1 MKKQNVTPF
10 ISSALQVNLE
20 RTAATVEIPEKY
32 RVLLDIA
39 QEHYGVFKR
48 TQDLLTEMNHPF
60 VNWEHVLKQL
70 RTLSMGDFYEFN
82 HHPKGLEALETL
94 VRIYLEL
101 IRSSAKEET
110 RENAVRNLFDFLCLI
125 ISKSNASLSR
135 NMALFPVLLDF
146 LIEASGQDTHLFR
159 KGSSYGK
166 KLLLAAGEHSAPL
179 AANRLI
185 EFLHQ
190 VFRATY
196 LFWLA
201 QPDPQ
206 EWFNREGEG
215 AAEIFGYDALIK
227 PLSHHSITELLGLV
241 DSIPKDPGEESV
253 GNRLE
258 AYLRL
263 PDYLQIVDGY
273 LLVADELER
282 SEAYRGREYL
292 IKLDFL
298 FHIINVPALA
308 DIHGRTLIEINRC
321 LALVFRS
328 ESAENLS
335 HFVQKVFD
343 LLKRCSSCPQ
353 YRSTVL
359 NCINTL
365 AKEVFKLD
373 NHALVDIFI
382 EELIAFGFQRPQLAG
397 STTEWQIRVNPA
409 HIENIRSWLE
419 IIALKPRWTKRL
431 LSALIIDLK
440 LGGVFVRDTDLLQK
454 NISALLNA
462 PIAPSY
468 NLVKQLLR
476 LFPIYFSEIG
486 AEGELREIS
495 TEVDEITFRQDP
507 VVHFL
512 RKQSHVESNSLLVT
526 FLENAFRY
534 WASGDKRLL
543 RAHLPDEVY
552 EQIPESSEEKE
563 GLYKIFRGLLKKI
576 HDHPQEFLDWDG
588 ARIIREIQ
596 AVSGVTD
603 KDRERAR
610 LLIRFYQLLYKK
622 YHPRHV
628 DIIKDLENAY
638 LFDPAKVRALKR
650 HLQGKRQDKSLTI
663 ILDFLGQLKDQILSP
678 EKTEYVENIYRKR
691 HIAAGIPSMY
701 GTYREKKFEALGLS
715 LRLESLA
722 TVLFEELV
730 QSLNL
735 TFITKSTL
743 KRIHQYLWLYVKALD
758 LEGVAIE
765 GLAAKMKYVSNALEI
780 KIFSVDQF
788 IDIFQFIAKGIQDII
803 RDYYIDVH
811 RPNLSLIIKQI
822 IRENGPSS
830 LERSEETTEDE
841 IIYQLSEHFIR
852 SAMASAFGLQVL
864 DNFVNSIL
872 RTLQAELE
880 RFKKNKQILTIV
892 MAYDPEMTITPLY
905 QRNTRLDNQILIG
918 NKGYFLKQL
927 AAMGFPIPPGFI
939 MTTEVFRRIDA
950 LLGYQHIFE
959 DLMGRVIKEIRR
971 LERVVG
977 RKFGDPQ
984 NPLLLSVRSGATIS
998 LPGMMQSILN
1008 VGINKEIAEG
1018 LSRKPE
1024 FAWAAWDSFRRFL
1037 QSFGMLRGL
1046 DRNFF
1051 DSLIDTYKQQYG
1063 VSRKIQFVPSQMRLI
1078 ALAYLNALEE
1088 RGIKVPVNPWDQL
1101 QDAILQVI
1109 ASWNSEQA
1117 RIYRHQMH
1125 LSDEWGTAV
1134 IIQTMIFGNLN
1145 DQSGSG
1151 VIFTKDPKSA
1161 SPNIDLYGDFIFGV
1175 QGDDI
1180 VSGLVATY
1188 PISEKQRL
1196 NERKDTDISLE
1207 ASFPEIYQQLV
1218 RLCET
1223 LIYEK
1228 RFNHQEIE
1236 FTFEK
1241 ALREGLYILQTRDMA
1256 QRETKKLEIF
1266 KETDALKESF
1276 LGNGIGVS
1284 GGALSGRAVYTEE
1297 EIRYYRDQEPL
1308 TPLILI
1314 RPDSV
1319 PDDVGIILQ
1328 VEGLLT
1334 ARGGSTSHAAVT
1346 IPQLNKVG
1354 VVGFTKLSVYETQGY
1369 STVDGRMIRGG
1380 DFLSIDGWSGA
1391 VYEGSHEK
1399 EAQES
1404 NLIVL

>member
-1 MKKQNVTPF
+1 MKKQETTFV
-10 ISSALQVNLE
+10 SSALQVNLE

-32 RVLLDIA
+32 QVLLTIA
-39 QEHYGVFKR
+39 GEHYGIFKR

-70 RTLSMGDFYEFN
+70 RTLSIGDFYDFN
-82 HHPKGLEALETL
+82 GHRKGLEALGTL
-94 VRIYLEL
+94 IGIYLDL
-101 IRSSAKEET
+101 IHSPAKEET
-110 RENAVRNLFDFLCLI
+110 RETSIRHLFDFLNLI
-125 ISKSNASLSR
+125 LSKSNEQLSR
-135 NMALFPVLLDF
+135 NRTLFPELIDSLIDF
-146 LIEASGQDTHLFR
+146 SQKEIYLFR

-166 KLLLAAGEHSAPL
+166 KLLQVALEHSTPFDIG
-179 AANRLI
+179 RLRD
-185 EFLHQ
+185 FLHY

-196 LFWLA
+196 LFWLD
-201 QPDPQ
+201 QPDPRD
-206 EWFNREGEG
+206 WFNREGEG
-215 AAEIFGYDALIK
+215 ASAIFSYDSLVT
-227 PLSHHSITELLGLV
+227 PLSHRSIADLLQTLDGLPAGLGKTA
-241 DSIPKDPGEESV
+241 DDWAA
-253 GNRLE
+253 
-258 AYLRL
+258 AYLNL
-263 PDYLQIVDGY
+263 PDYMQIVEGY
-273 LLVADELER
+273 LLVADELEQ
-282 SEAYRGREYL
+282 SEAYRGREYI

-298 FHIINVPALA
+298 FHIINVPALT

-321 LALVFRS
+321 LALVFREEAP
-328 ESAENLS
+328 ESLS
-335 HFVQKVFD
+335 GFLQKVFH
-343 LLKRCSSCPQ
+343 LLNKCTSCSQ
-353 YRSTVL
+353 YRNTVL
-359 NCINTL
+359 NCITTV
-365 AKEVFKLD
+365 AKEVFKLN
-373 NHALVDIFI
+373 NHPLVDTFI
-382 EELIAFGFQRPQLAG
+382 EELISFGFQRPQLAG

-419 IIALKPRWTKRL
+419 IIAMKPRWTKRL
-431 LSALIIDLK
+431 LSALITNLK

-454 NISALLNA
+454 NISTLLNGN
-462 PIAPSY
+462 IAPAY

-495 TEVDEITFRQDP
+495 TEADEITYRQDP

-534 WASGDKRLL
+534 WASGAKAVL
-543 RAHLPDEVY
+543 RDHLPDEVY
-552 EQIPESSEEKE
+552 EQIPDGSEERQ
-563 GLYKIFRGLLKKI
+563 GLQKIFLGLFEKVQGNPKG
-576 HDHPQEFLDWDG
+576 FVDWDG
-588 ARIIREIQ
+588 PRIVKEIQ
-596 AVSGVTD
+596 AVNGVPD
-603 KDRERAR
+603 QDRDRAR

-622 YHPRHV
+622 YHPQHV
-628 DIIKDLENAY
+628 EILKDLEAAY
-638 LFDPAKVRALKR
+638 LFDPAKVQALKR
-650 HLQGKRQDKSLTI
+650 YLKAKNQDKSLAI
-663 ILDFLGQLKDQILSP
+663 ILDFLGQLKGQILSP
-678 EKTEYVENIYRKR
+678 EKTEFVEHIYRKR

-722 TVLFEELV
+722 TVLFEELI

-735 TFITKSTL
+735 KFITKTTL
-743 KRIHQYLWLYVKALD
+743 KRIHQHLWLYVKALD

-765 GLAAKMKYVSNALEI
+765 GLTVKMKYVSHALEI
-780 KIFSVDQF
+780 KQFSIDQY

-811 RPNLSLIIKQI
+811 RPNLPII
-822 IRENGPSS
+822 IRQILKDNGSTLADKTNS
-830 LERSEETTEDE
+830 ATEEETL
-841 IIYQLSEHFIR
+841 YQFSESFIR
-852 SAMASAFGLQVL
+852 SAIASAFGLQVL
-864 DNFVNSIL
+864 DTFINSIL

-880 RFKKNKQILTIV
+880 KFKKNKQILNVV

-905 QRNTRLDNQILIG
+905 QRSKKLDNQILIG
-918 NKGYFLKQL
+918 NKGYFLKEL
-927 AAMGFPIPPGFI
+927 ASLGFPIPPGFI
-939 MTTEVFRRIDA
+939 LTTEVFRRIDA
-950 LLGYQHIFE
+950 LLGYQYIFE
-959 DLMGRVIKEIRR
+959 DLIGRVTREIRR

-977 RKFGDPQ
+977 RKFGNPQ

-1008 VGINKEIAEG
+1008 VGINERIAEG
-1018 LSRKPE
+1018 LSRKPG
-1024 FAWAAWDSFRRFL
+1024 FSWAAWDSYRRFL
-1037 QSFGMLRGL
+1037 QSYGMLRGL

-1051 DSLIDTYKQQYG
+1051 DSLIDTFKQQYG
-1063 VSRKIQFVPSQMRLI
+1063 VSRKIQFAPDQMRLV
-1078 ALAYLNALEE
+1078 ALAYLKALEE
-1088 RGIKVPVNPWDQL
+1088 RGIKVPDGPWDQL

-1117 RIYRHQMH
+1117 RIYRRQMH

-1134 IIQTMIFGNLN
+1134 IVQTMIFGNLN

-1151 VIFTKDPKSA
+1151 VIFTRDPKSA
-1161 SPNIDLYGDFIFGV
+1161 SPNINLYGDFIFGV

-1188 PISEKQRL
+1188 PISENQRL
-1196 NERKDTDISLE
+1196 TERKDTDISLE
-1207 ASFPEIYQQLV
+1207 ANFPEIFQQLI
-1218 RLCET
+1218 RLCEI

-1241 ALREGLYILQTRDMA
+1241 ATREGLHILQTRDMA
-1256 QRETKKLEIF
+1256 QRETKKLEMF
-1266 KETDALKESF
+1266 KETQELKESL
-1276 LGNGIGVS
+1276 LGTGIGVS
-1284 GGALSGRAVYTEE
+1284 GGALSGRAVYSEE
-1297 EIRYYRDQEPL
+1297 EIRHYREREPD

-1319 PDDVGIILQ
+1319 PDDVGILLQ

-1354 VVGFTKLSVYETQGY
+1354 VVGFTKLSVYETKGY
-1369 STVDGRMIRGG
+1369 STVDGRTIRGG
-1380 DFLSIDGWSGA
+1380 DFVSIDGWSGA
-1391 VYEGSHEK
+1391 VYEGRHAK

-1404 NLIVL
+1404 NLIIL

>member
-1 MKKQNVTPF
+1 VKKQKPTPF

-32 RVLLDIA
+32 QVLLDIT
-39 QEHYGVFKR
+39 QEHYGVFKK
-48 TQDLLTEMNHPF
+48 TQDLLTEINHPF

-70 RTLSMGDFYEFN
+70 RTLSLGDFYEFN
-82 HHPKGLEALETL
+82 HHGKGLEAMETL
-94 VRIYLEL
+94 VGIYLDL
-101 IRSSAKEET
+101 IRSSTKEET
-110 RENAVRNLFDFLCLI
+110 RENAIRNLFDFLILI
-125 ISKSNASLSR
+125 ISKSNEWLDR
-135 NMALFPVLLDF
+135 NLALFPALLDF
-146 LIEASGQDTHLFR
+146 LIDFSRMDAILFR

-166 KLLLAAGEHSAPL
+166 KLLQAAQDYSAPL
-179 AANRLI
+179 DMDRLGQ
-185 EFLHQ
+185 FLHQ
-190 VFRATY
+190 VFLATY
-196 LFWLA
+196 LFWRD
-201 QPDPQ
+201 QPDPVG
-206 EWFNREGEG
+206 WFNQEGEG
-215 AAEIFGYDALIK
+215 TVQILAYESIVK
-227 PLSHHSITELLGLV
+227 PLSH
-241 DSIPKDPGEESV
+241 DSIADLLR
-253 GNRLE
+253 RLE
-258 AYLRL
+258 SLPKEDLTAEYLLL
-263 PDYLQIVDGY
+263 PDYLQIVEGY
-273 LLVADELER
+273 LLLADELER
-282 SEAYRGREYL
+282 SEVFLGREYL

-298 FHIINVPALA
+298 FHIINVSALA
-308 DIHGRTLIEINRC
+308 DIHGRALIEINRC
-321 LALVFRS
+321 LALVLRTEPI
-328 ESAENLS
+328 ESLDP
-335 HFVQKVFD
+335 FIKKVFD
-343 LLKRCSSCPQ
+343 LLYRCSSSTQ
-353 YRSTVL
+353 YRGTIL

-365 AKEVFKLD
+365 AKEVFKL
-373 NHALVDIFI
+373 NIHSLVDTLID
-382 EELIAFGFQRPQLAG
+382 ELIAFGFQRPQLAG

-419 IIALKPRWTKRL
+419 IIAFKPRWTKRL

-462 PIAPSY
+462 QIAPAY

-526 FLENAFRY
+526 FLENAFHY
-534 WASGDKRLL
+534 WASGDKTLL
-543 RAHLPDEVY
+543 RNHLPDEIY
-552 EQIPESSEEKE
+552 EQIPESSKE
-563 GLYKIFRGLLKKI
+563 TKGLFKIFKTLLKKI
-576 HDHPQEFLDWDG
+576 HGHLQDFLDWDG
-588 ARIIREIQ
+588 SRIIKEAQ
-596 AVSGVTD
+596 AVSGVAD
-603 KDRERAR
+603 NDRERAR

-628 DIIKDLENAY
+628 EIIKDLENSY
-638 LFDPAKVRALKR
+638 LFDPAKVRTLKR
-650 HLQGKRQDKSLTI
+650 HLQGKKHDRSLSI

-722 TVLFEELV
+722 SVLFEELV

-743 KRIHQYLWLYVKALD
+743 TRIHRYLWLYVKALD

-765 GLAAKMKYVSNALEI
+765 GLTAKMKYVGNALEI
-780 KIFSVDQF
+780 KIFSVDQY

-811 RPNLSLIIKQI
+811 RPNLALIIKQI
-822 IRENGPSS
+822 IQEKGPSS
-830 LERSEETTEDE
+830 IEWSAEASEEE
-841 IIYQLSEHFIR
+841 IIYQLSENFIR
-852 SAMASAFGLQVL
+852 SAISSAFGLQVL
-864 DNFVNSIL
+864 DNFVNSVL

-892 MAYDPEMTITPLY
+892 MAYNPEKTITPLY
-905 QRNTRLDNQILIG
+905 QRNKGLDNQILIG
-918 NKGYFLKQL
+918 NKGYFLKEL
-927 AAMGFPIPPGFI
+927 AAMGFPIPQGFI
-939 MTTEVFRRIDA
+939 LTTEVFRRIDA
-950 LLGYQHIFE
+950 LLGYQHIFD

-971 LERVVG
+971 LERAMG
-977 RKFGDPQ
+977 KKFGDPR

-1018 LSRKPE
+1018 LTRTPE
-1024 FAWAAWDSFRRFL
+1024 FAWAAWDSFRRYL

-1046 DRNFF
+1046 ERNFF

-1063 VSRKIQFVPSQMRLI
+1063 VSRKIQFAPSQMRII
-1078 ALAYLNALEE
+1078 ALAYLKALEE
-1088 RGIKVPVNPWDQL
+1088 RGIKVPDNPWDQL

-1117 RIYRHQMH
+1117 RLYRHQMH

-1134 IIQTMIFGNLN
+1134 IIQAMIFGNLN
-1145 DQSGSG
+1145 NQSGSG
-1151 VIFTKDPKSA
+1151 VIFTKDPRSA
-1161 SPNIDLYGDFIFGV
+1161 SPNVDLYGDFIFGV

-1196 NERKDTDISLE
+1196 SERKDTEISLE
-1207 ASFPEIYQQLV
+1207 ANFPEIYQQLM

-1236 FTFEK
+1236 FTFENST
-1241 ALREGLYILQTRDMA
+1241 REGLYILQTRDMA

-1266 KETDALKESF
+1266 KETEELKEAF

-1284 GGALSGRAVYTEE
+1284 GGALSGRAVYSEE
-1297 EIRYYRDQEPL
+1297 EIRHYREREPL

-1354 VVGFTKLSVYETQGY
+1354 VVGFTKLSVYETQGF
-1369 STVDGRMIRGG
+1369 STVDGRTIRGG
-1380 DFLSIDGWSGA
+1380 DFVSIDGWSGA
-1391 VYEGSHEK
+1391 VYEGLHEK